1 MARAEVAQS
10 PLELPLP
17 AGSGAIRPA
26 PGNQNERQ
34 LRVAV
39 IVGMSCALSISAATF
54 VIIWLS
60 VRLGDDTD
68 GDDTVL
74 PETAFCCPG
83 EAAKLFAVF
92 DNQVAPCKDFFAYVC
107 RNATDKDLTQQN
119 APQDILWNID
129 AHIIT
134 GTSNYGVKAAAT
146 LQAFYRSCVK
156 EIWQRDLRLRD
167 TLTAVFDIANIS
179 KRMTHAQ
186 LLRFAL
192 EVQTRYNLF
201 FYFYVY
207 FHEGVTYFIR
217 NLPRLSAF
225 EHVCD
230 DACNATVLSS
240 VNAYLDANCTN
251 EQIAAWENLFSEHD
265 SPRDETAWGEV
276 AMAFGGMEAELFRA
290 ILLEFFID
298 VDVNKFAIV
307 YPKAE
312 LFADVARLWN
322 VANQPLS
329 LCHALMMVAL
339 SALDGIVKDDPEVN
353 SPTLRTGEVCQFHLS
368 GSVQLLRATY
378 VTALTSPDKD
388 RQLRAI
394 FEATRR
400 SFIGYEPLRELVATG
415 NDTANFENL
424 MRSMTL
430 MLPGDLVLPEMN
442 VPVLNN
448 SGFVRNV
455 FRLTSLEYD
464 TTFEKLRRGLPVL
477 SDASLEYTPERMLF
491 VNPRT
496 LYVTAPAYAWLSAGT
511 ANPLL
516 ADAPVIA
523 SRMASSMWSNVRQW
537 NGWSAKTRIALQSFQ
552 ECVQQSERL
561 SVYDVEEDPFTLTMG
576 LRIAAI
582 VAAASYA
589 GGDPARTEWFR
600 TKLAW
605 SLDRMSEAQF
615 FYARYAYFRCS
626 GEGSRGLV
634 NGAIRHSTDF
644 SIAFQCQ
651 PMSNVGNESGC
662 SDFATTR
669 AAF

>member
-1 MARAEVAQS
+1 MRANIYLLAT
-10 PLELPLP
+10 P
-17 AGSGAIRPA
+17 AA
-26 PGNQNERQ
+26 
-34 LRVAV
+34 
-39 IVGMSCALSISAATF
+39 
-54 VIIWLS
+54 
-60 VRLGDDTD
+60 
-68 GDDTVL
+68 
-74 PETAFCCPG
+74 
-83 EAAKLFAVF
+83 
-92 DNQVAPCKDFFAYVC
+92 
-107 RNATDKDLTQQN
+107 
-119 APQDILWNID
+119 WNIN

-146 LQAFYRSCVK
+146 LQAFYTSCIK
-156 EIWQRDLRLRD
+156 EIWQPHLRLRD
-167 TLTAVFDIANIS
+167 TLTAVFDIASIS
-179 KRMTHAQ
+179 KRMSHAQ

-201 FYFYVY
+201 FYFDVY
-207 FHEGVTYFIR
+207 LDEGVTYFIR
-217 NLPRLSAF
+217 NLARLSEF
-225 EHVCD
+225 EHICD

-251 EQIAAWENLFSEHD
+251 KQITAWENLFSEDD
-265 SPRDETAWGEV
+265 SPRDEVAWAEV
-276 AMAFGGMEAELFRA
+276 TMAFGGMEAEQLKA

-298 VDVNKFAIV
+298 VDINKFAIV
-307 YPKAE
+307 YSKAE

-339 SALDGIVKDDPEVN
+339 SALDGIVTDGPDLK
-353 SPTLRTGEVCQFHLS
+353 SPTLRSGEACLLHLRR
-368 GSVQLLRATY
+368 SVQLLRATY
-378 VTALTSPDKD
+378 VAALTSPEKD
-388 RQLRAI
+388 RQLSSI

-430 MLPGDLVLPEMN
+430 MLPGDLVLREMN
-442 VPVLNN
+442 APVLNN
-448 SGFVRNV
+448 SGFVRNI
-455 FRLTSLEYD
+455 FRLTRFEHD
-464 TTFEKLRRGLPVL
+464 TIFEKQRRGLPVL
-477 SDASLEYTPERMLF
+477 AEAWLEYTPERMLF

-496 LYVTAPAYAWLSAGT
+496 LYVTAPAYAWLSSGT

-516 ADAPVIA
+516 ADAPVMA
-523 SRMASSMWSNVRQW
+523 SRMASLMWSSVRQW
-537 NGWSAKTRIALQSFQ
+537 DGWSSRTQIALQSFQ
-552 ECVQQSERL
+552 DCVQQSESL
-561 SVYDVEEDPFTLTMG
+561 SVYHDEEDLFTLTMG

-600 TKLAW
+600 MKLAW
-605 SLDRMSEAQF
+605 CLERMSEAQF

-626 GEGSRGLV
+626 VDGSRDLV

-651 PMSNVGNESGC
+651 PMRNVGNESGC

-669 AAF
+669 ADF